1 MPISQTSAPAEQE
14 TWCNGSV
21 GRSSTSY
28 ARWYLEAGSDDAVAT
43 GYDPLMSD
51 EPALARTTAASV
63 QQCIAFG
70 ERAGQQVRRMGAG
83 FGYEGEHPALTG
95 SRCASVNGFSW
106 HTNIHMAQAV
116 E

>member
-1 MPISQTSAPAEQE
+1 
-14 TWCNGSV
+14 
-21 GRSSTSY
+21 
-28 ARWYLEAGSDDAVAT
+28 
-43 GYDPLMSD
+43 MSD

-63 QQCIAFG
+63 QQRIAFG